1 MAVGKGKPLELAF
14 ARAAKAYRRE
24 GRAYLARQYPPVSV
38 GHDGTLGYTDK
49 APIDFLGVADGKAV
63 AIEAKSC
70 EGTSWPTSLLRDDQR
85 DALDAFHK
93 AGGSAQMVLSF
104 DRCAETYLVTWE
116 RLAAFLERPWRES
129 LTRTWCR
136 AYGLLVPEPDRDDPS
151 RRKTMFLDAVAH
163 PEAAE
168 ALIAVTEERQRAEAN
183 RISCT
188 VQEIDEAPPA
198 FKPSAYVGLTAEQR
212 AERIRA
218 ACLEGVDRQM
228 KARRVVWRGSRR

>member
-1 MAVGKGKPLELAF
+1 MAVGKGKPLELAI

-24 GRAYLARQYPPVSV
+24 GRAYLQRQYPPVSV
-38 GHDGTLGYTDK
+38 GPDGTLGYNDK

-93 AGGSAQMVLSF
+93 AGGSAQIALSF
-104 DRCAETYLVTWE
+104 DKHAETYLVAWE
-116 RLAAFLERPWRES
+116 RLSAFLAAPWRES
-129 LTRTWCR
+129 LTVEWAR
-136 AYGLLVPEPDRDDPS
+136 AYGLVVPEVDRKDPT
-151 RRKTMFLDAVAH
+151 RRKTMFLDAQEH
-163 PEAAE
+163 PAAAE
-168 ALIAVTEERQRAEAN
+168 ALVAVSADRQRAEVN
-183 RISCT
+183 RVS
-188 VQEIDEAPPA
+188 EPESAIDDAPRP

-228 KARRVVWRGSRR
+228 KARRVAWRGSRR